1 MNNIRNLAILAKKES
16 AQKQP
21 LDRNLPLQDLP
32 AVLLKEIFENLMNG
46 VLLLTDKGE
55 PIYIDDIAR
64 KILRKLTHHRQKNRL
79 RESLLK
85 QSYNL
90 NQDQKFGSQALD
102 SDAFTNPDRLI
113 QQPQELLLGEQSFLS
128 SLVPGEIHHIC
139 QSLIDSRSLFP
150 NENWLIESKIF
161 IDPST
166 AFNIKARWIKLNSVE
181 FPCLLLVMEDQHQF
195 VRDIAVEESKKYGLT
210 PREQEVWL
218 LHRANYTY
226 REIASKL
233 KITSNTIKKHMKS
246 IFTKQ
251 KKSFSEEN
259 NESIIQSH

>member
-1 MNNIRNLAILAKKES
+1 MNNVNNIKNFAVLPKKEF
-16 AQKQP
+16 AQKQSSDRT
-21 LDRNLPLQDLP
+21 LDRNLPLQELP
-32 AVLLKEIFENLMNG
+32 SIILKEIFENLMNG

-55 PIYIDDIAR
+55 PIYLDDIAR
-64 KILRKLTHHRQKNRL
+64 KILRKLAKNRQKIRL

-85 QSYNL
+85 QSFNL
-90 NQDQKFGSQALD
+90 NREPKVENQESGPNI
-102 SDAFTNPDRLI
+102 FTAPDRLI
-113 QQPQELLLGEQSFLS
+113 HSPPGLRLGEQSFWS
-128 SLVPGEIHHIC
+128 SLIPEEIHHIC
-139 QSLIDSRSLFP
+139 QSLIESRSLFP

-161 IDPST
+161 IDPSN
-166 AFNIKARWIKLNSVE
+166 AFNIKARWIKLDAID

-195 VRDIAVEESKKYGLT
+195 VRDIAIEESKKYGLT

-251 KKSFSEEN
+251 KKSLSG
-259 NESIIQSH
+259 